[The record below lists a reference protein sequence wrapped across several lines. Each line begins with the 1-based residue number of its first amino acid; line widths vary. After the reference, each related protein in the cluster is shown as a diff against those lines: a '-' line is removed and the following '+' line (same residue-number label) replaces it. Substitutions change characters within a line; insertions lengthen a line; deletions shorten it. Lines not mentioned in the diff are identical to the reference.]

1 MTTDRLL
8 PLKRT
13 LGLVEST
20 SSISR
25 ISKVPNELRRL
36 KKEAYSPQIVSIGP
50 YHHGKGNLP
59 DMEKHKLQYVL
70 HLLHRTTTPVETLD
84 DCGQA
89 IQNLVQRVRG
99 CYAEDIR
106 RSVENKLL
114 QILVVDGCFIFEMFY
129 RRAFPPE
136 TNLNDPIANNAWMVS
151 SLEHDLVL
159 LENQIPF
166 FILVKLY
173 NIFQERLN
181 IPPEHSLTSL
191 ALSFFH
197 LEMDDM
203 QKGMSTEPNHLL
215 DLLHKVWL
223 PRSDMGQSGS
233 ETRGFDRCASE
244 LIEAGIQFEKN
255 ESRHLLDIEFDPND
269 GVIKIPPLSIDAAE
283 SLLRNF
289 IALEQCDISTRT
301 FHISSYALM
310 MRSLIRSSVD
320 VKLLQQKGIIIS
332 DLELGG
338 SDWIAI
344 DGVCKNVVF
353 SERFFFNKL
362 CTDVREYRASR
373 FHWQRQKAIWT
384 VSCHRYLAELKRD
397 YFSNP
402 WKIIAFLAA
411 LVLLILTGLGTV
423 YTVRSYYN
431 GSSEVENVL

>member
-1 MTTDRLL
+1 MATDRLL

-136 TNLNDPIANNAWMVS
+136 TNLNDPLPIMLGWS
-151 SLEHDLVL
+151 
-159 LENQIPF
+159 P
-166 FILVKLY
+166 
-173 NIFQERLN
+173 ERLN

-233 ETRGFDRCASE
+233 ETR
-244 LIEAGIQFEKN
+244 
-255 ESRHLLDIEFDPND
+255 EFDPND

-411 LVLLILTGLGTV
+411 LALLILTGLGTG

-431 GSSEVENVL
+431 GSSELENVL

>member
-173 NIFQERLN
+173 DIFQERLN

-191 ALSFFH
+191 ALSFF
-197 LEMDDM
+197 
-203 QKGMSTEPNHLL
+203 
-215 DLLHKVWL
+215 
-223 PRSDMGQSGS
+223 
-233 ETRGFDRCASE
+233 
-244 LIEAGIQFEKN
+244 
-255 ESRHLLDIEFDPND
+255 
-269 GVIKIPPLSIDAAE
+269 
-283 SLLRNF
+283 
-289 IALEQCDISTRT
+289 
-301 FHISSYALM
+301 
-310 MRSLIRSSVD
+310 
-320 VKLLQQKGIIIS
+320 
-332 DLELGG
+332 
-338 SDWIAI
+338 
-344 DGVCKNVVF
+344 
-353 SERFFFNKL
+353 
-362 CTDVREYRASR
+362 
-373 FHWQRQKAIWT
+373 
-384 VSCHRYLAELKRD
+384 
-397 YFSNP
+397 SN
-402 WKIIAFLAA
+402 
-411 LVLLILTGLGTV
+411 
-423 YTVRSYYN
+423 
-431 GSSEVENVL
+431 

>member
-89 IQNLVQRVRG
+89 IQ
-99 CYAEDIR
+99 
-106 RSVENKLL
+106 
-114 QILVVDGCFIFEMFY
+114 ILSKE
-129 RRAFPPE
+129 RAFPPE

-255 ESRHLLDIEFDPND
+255 ESRHLLDIEFDPNN

-283 SLLRNF
+283 SLLRNL
-289 IALEQCDISTRT
+289 IALEQCDISNRT

-384 VSCHRYLAELKRD
+384 VSYHRYLAELKRD